1 MAQNDPWE
9 RAAECQRAVQDEAD
23 PHRREMLTSLR
34 NLWIALANERGLMT
48 QAELSNQIA
57 SIGRI
62 EAALP
67 RGKVLH

>member
-1 MAQNDPWE
+1 MAQIDLWE
-9 RAAECQRAVQDEAD
+9 RAAECQRAAQDEAD

-48 QAELSNQIA
+48 QAELSKEITG
-57 SIGRI
+57 IGRI

-67 RGKVLH
+67 QGRMLH